1 MTISVPSYVIPGTY
15 LENAEFLVDTTEIG
29 AIELLF
35 FFYDDSTRALLK
47 REFAGLRA
55 LRNRFRYSVHL
66 PDVVLPAHEIIV
78 EETIEIATHYI
89 VHPPRT
95 EDAPRLG
102 TLLPQWIDRYGD
114 RFLVENTRT
123 ELFEAAVAE
132 LPDIGIC
139 CDTGHLLLEGRSPE
153 AFVARYGDRIR
164 QFHLHGLAD
173 PSETNQHREQSDG
186 SAKVREVLDHHPA
199 RSDSPWFRA
208 IAPFLRSFD
217 GIVELEVFSH
227 AHVTEGLAQLR
238 RSELIAPSSP
248 SFAEG
253 VQREQRR

>member
-15 LENAEFLVDTTEIG
+15 LENAQFLVDTTEVE

-47 REFAGLRA
+47 REYAGLHA
-55 LRNRFRYSVHL
+55 LRDRFRYSVHL
-66 PDVVLPAHEIIV
+66 PDVVLPAHEVIV

-95 EDAPRLG
+95 EDAPRLD
-102 TLLPQWIDRYGD
+102 TFLPQWIDRYGD
-114 RFLVENTRT
+114 RFLVENTRS
-123 ELFEAAVAE
+123 ELFEAAVDE
-132 LPDIGIC
+132 LPNIGIC

-153 AFVARYGDRIR
+153 AFVTRYGDRIR

-173 PSETNQHREQSDG
+173 SCEVNQHCEHSDASSKG
-186 SAKVREVLDHHPA
+186 YKVLDHYPA
-199 RSDSPWFRA
+199 RSDASWFCA
-208 IAPFLRSFD
+208 IGPFLRSFD
-217 GIVELEVFSH
+217 GFVEIEVFSH

-238 RSELIAPSSP
+238 RSGLIVPSSRSP
-248 SFAEG
+248 AEG
-253 VQREQRR
+253 GHREQRR